1 MASYSPS
8 TQLTANNS
16 DENVGSLE
24 EKEPIDLEK
33 NLKVTEKATTE
44 PSSNDLGDS
53 KDENIVWWDE
63 PVDQDPENPKNWSE
77 KKKWGTIAI
86 VSSITF
92 IT

>member
-1 MASYSPS
+1 MASHSPT
-8 TQLTANNS
+8 TQLTGTNS
-16 DENVGSLE
+16 DENVSSIG

-33 NLKVTEKATTE
+33 NPRITEKTSTE
-44 PSSNDLGDS
+44 PSSHDLEDA

-63 PVDQDPENPKNWSE
+63 PADQDPENPKNWSE